1 MVDGI
6 EYLLVDMEVETVEE
20 LLTVDGR
27 IVAIETCAVVLLCL
41 SVPSVG
47 PDVRELVRTD
57 INHCIHEVV
66 NSQLEN
72 RRAVATVRCA
82 CTVVNRSRLTESI
95 AVEDVVLTLE
105 DVLLDD
111 VVVRLV
117 DGEYQGDDAVATVS
131 RLERVTI
138 DTSLGVGVVLERVC
152 TSLTHAVTYG
162 VEDLFKYINLQS
174 VEILLSVNGRIV
186 AVKTGV
192 VVFLSITVPA
202 VSPNERQVV
211 STNICDRIYQR
222 MNGQL
227 EYRRTVAAFRS
238 TCVVGDRLGLTD
250 RISVEDVV
258 SALEHIFLNQIV
270 VRLVNCQDKGRD
282 AVATVDSVCRIAVDA
297 RLRQIITLKL
307 VERTFADSS
316 VDGVE
321 DLLKHVDLQSVVV
334 FLSVNSCI
342 VAVETGVVVF
352 LSITVPAVSPNERQV
367 VSTNICDRIYQRM
380 NGQLEYRRTVAAF
393 RSTCAVSNRL
403 GLTDRISV
411 EDVIATFEHIFLN
424 QVVVRFVNC
433 QDKGRD
439 AVATVSGIRRVTVD
453 AWLRQVSTLE
463 LIVRTLAD
471 SSVDGVEDLLKYVD
485 LQSVVV
491 FLCVNGCIVAVETGV
506 VVLLCLSVPAVS
518 PNERQVVSTYICD
531 RIYQRMNGQLEY
543 RRTVT
548 TGRSQCSVG
557 SRRGLT
563 DRVAEEYVITA
574 FEYILADDIVVR
586 LVDGEDKGLNAVA
599 TVRSAERVTV
609 DTRLFV
615 LNAVEVIVIAFA
627 NRSTDGIEDRF
638 VHYKQQCVERTYAV
652 HIGRVVAVL
661 ACLIEQFGIAAP
673 LVDPGVRQLVLTY
686 GNDRIDILMNGEE
699 QFDDRVATGIGRT
712 VVTVGARS
720 RVGVSVERVV
730 LAFVNI
736 NRHTYI
742 NRLVHLQY
750 QGHDAVATVGCGER
764 IGVNAVF
771 VVTYAV
777 EQVIRSFAH
786 LMTHGIFMN
795 RDHAYVAYV
804 SAVII
809 IVCL

>member
-1 MVDGI
+1 MTDGV
-6 EYLLVDMEVETVEE
+6 EYLLKYVD
-20 LLTVDGR
+20 
-27 IVAIETCAVVLLCL
+27 
-41 SVPSVG
+41 
-47 PDVRELVRTD
+47 
-57 INHCIHEVV
+57 
-66 NSQLEN
+66 
-72 RRAVATVRCA
+72 
-82 CTVVNRSRLTESI
+82 
-95 AVEDVVLTLE
+95 
-105 DVLLDD
+105 
-111 VVVRLV
+111 
-117 DGEYQGDDAVATVS
+117 
-131 RLERVTI
+131 
-138 DTSLGVGVVLERVC
+138 
-152 TSLTHAVTYG
+152 
-162 VEDLFKYINLQS
+162 LQS
-174 VEILLSVNGRIV
+174 VEVFLSVNSCIV
-186 AVKTGV
+186 AVETGV
-192 VVFLSITVPA
+192 VVFLCITVPA
-202 VSPNERQVV
+202 VGPNERQVV

-297 RLRQIITLKL
+297 RLRQISTLVL
-307 VERTFADSS
+307 VERTFTDSS
-316 VDGVE
+316 M
-321 DLLKHVDLQSVVV
+321 
-334 FLSVNSCI
+334 NS
-342 VAVETGVVVF
+342 
-352 LSITVPAVSPNERQV
+352 
-367 VSTNICDRIYQRM
+367 
-380 NGQLEYRRTVAAF
+380 
-393 RSTCAVSNRL
+393 
-403 GLTDRISV
+403 
-411 EDVIATFEHIFLN
+411 
-424 QVVVRFVNC
+424 
-433 QDKGRD
+433 
-439 AVATVSGIRRVTVD
+439 
-453 AWLRQVSTLE
+453 
-463 LIVRTLAD
+463 
-471 SSVDGVEDLLKYVD
+471 VEDLLKYVD

-506 VVLLCLSVPAVS
+506 VVLLCLSVPSVG
-518 PNERQVVSTYICD
+518 PNERQVVSTNICD

-586 LVDGEDKGLNAVA
+586 LVDGEDKGLDAV
-599 TVRSAERVTV
+599 TSVRSAERVTV

-638 VHYKQQCVERTYAV
+638 VHYKQQGVERTYAV

-673 LVDPGVRQLVLTY
+673 LVDPGVRQLALTD
-686 GNDRIDILMNGEE
+686 GNDRINILMNGEE

-750 QGHDAVATVGCGER
+750 QGHDTVATVGCGER
-764 IGVNAVF
+764 VGVDTVF
-771 VVTYAV
+771 GVAYAV
-777 EQVIRSFAH
+777 EQVVRTLAH
-786 LMTHGIFMN
+786 LMTHGIFM
-795 RDHAYVAYV
+795 
-804 SAVII
+804 
-809 IVCL
+809 